1 MTDIA
6 FERDFEAPY
15 GVAEQVSG
23 LVRRIVCR
31 NPSPFTFTGTNS
43 YVVGHGEV
51 AVIDPGPDDEAHLE
65 ALMAAVRG
73 ETVSHIVVTH
83 SHRDH
88 SVLAPRM
95 RALTG
100 APVYGFGREAGGVAS
115 GDGGLDAAFDLGFR
129 PDRKLG
135 HGDVLA
141 GKGWTLEAVH
151 TPGHTSDHL
160 ALALTEENALF
171 SGDHVMAWATS
182 VVAPPDGNMADHF
195 ASLRL
200 LLTRD
205 EALYWPGHGPA
216 ARKPKSFVRA
226 LIAHRQMREAAILD
240 RIRQG
245 DRTVMDVVRA
255 VYRDVDPRLHGAAA
269 QSALAHVEH
278 LIAQGKVVS
287 EGAPTL
293 TARLGAA

>member
-1 MTDIA
+1 
-6 FERDFEAPY
+6 
-15 GVAEQVSG
+15 
-23 LVRRIVCR
+23 
-31 NPSPFTFTGTNS
+31 
-43 YVVGHGEV
+43 
-51 AVIDPGPDDEAHLE
+51 
-65 ALMAAVRG
+65 
-73 ETVSHIVVTH
+73 
-83 SHRDH
+83 
-88 SVLAPRM
+88 
-95 RALTG
+95 
-100 APVYGFGREAGGVAS
+100 
-115 GDGGLDAAFDLGFR
+115 
-129 PDRKLG
+129 
-135 HGDVLA
+135 
-141 GKGWTLEAVH
+141 
-151 TPGHTSDHL
+151 L
-160 ALALTEENALF
+160 ALALEEENALF

-182 VVAPPDGNMADHF
+182 VVAPPDGNMADYF

-205 EALYWPGHGPA
+205 EAVFWPGHGPA
-216 ARKPKSFVRA
+216 ARSPKRFVRA

-278 LIAQGKVVS
+278 LIAQGKVIS